1 MACSR
6 SMRTPSG
13 ESTDMM
19 PISRLATPVGSSWAR
34 LSIDST
40 SAAAVERR

>member
-1 MACSR
+1 
-6 SMRTPSG
+6 MRTPSG

-19 PISRLATPVGSSWAR
+19 PINRLATPVGSLWAR
-34 LSIDST
+34 LSIDSI

>member
-1 MACSR
+1 
-6 SMRTPSG
+6 MRTPSG

-19 PISRLATPVGSSWAR
+19 PINRLAFPVGSSWVR
-34 LSIDST
+34 VSIDNA